1 MVTLFTWDYTTW
13 IEDNHRLDQFLQKKL
28 KITRNKVQAL
38 IKSNCVLV
46 NNCNVK
52 PAYKLQIDFGPLGVL
67 NSSAQI
73 TKKYQIKDL
82 KEKQIIALVNVG
94 KRKIA
99 NFESQCLVLGA
110 NHNDEVILL
119 APEKKIPNGQ
129 QVL

>member
-1 MVTLFTWDYTTW
+1 MGLIDYSLFQK
-13 IEDNHRLDQFLQKKL
+13 LDFRVGTIINAEEFPEAK
-28 KITRNKVQAL
+28 
-38 IKSNCVLV
+38 
-46 NNCNVK
+46 K

-82 KEKQIIALVNVG
+82 KEKQIIALVNIG

-99 NFESQCLVLGA
+99 NFESDCLVLGA
-110 NHNDEVILL
+110 NSNDEVILL
-119 APEKKIPNGQ
+119 TPEKKIPNGY

>member
-1 MVTLFTWDYTTW
+1 MNSLFKSFKD
-13 IEDNHRLDQFLQKKL
+13 LDIRVGTIIHAELFKESINPSYKL
-28 KITRNKVQAL
+28 K
-38 IKSNCVLV
+38 
-46 NNCNVK
+46 
-52 PAYKLQIDFGPLGVL
+52 IDFGPLGVL

-73 TKKYQIKDL
+73 TKNYQIKDL

>member
-1 MVTLFTWDYTTW
+1 MIDYSVF
-13 IEDNHRLDQFLQKKL
+13 EKLDFRVGTIINAEEFQEAK
-28 KITRNKVQAL
+28 
-38 IKSNCVLV
+38 
-46 NNCNVK
+46 K
-52 PAYKLQIDFGPLGVL
+52 PAYKLKIDFGPLGVL

-73 TKKYQIKDL
+73 TKNYQIKDL

-99 NFESQCLVLGA
+99 NFESDCLVLGV
-110 NHNDEVILL
+110 NRNDEVILL

>member
-1 MVTLFTWDYTTW
+1 MIDYSVF
-13 IEDNHRLDQFLQKKL
+13 EKLDFRVGTIINAEEFQEAK
-28 KITRNKVQAL
+28 
-38 IKSNCVLV
+38 
-46 NNCNVK
+46 K
-52 PAYKLQIDFGPLGVL
+52 PAYKLKIDFGPLGVL

-73 TKKYQIKDL
+73 TKNYQIKDL

-94 KRKIA
+94 KRRIV